1 MGQRD
6 LIERLA
12 LVGLGGMIG
21 ALLRYGAGG
30 LVHRLFEGRFP
41 LGTLLVNTAGCL
53 AIGFL
58 FTVAEDRGALS
69 SYARLFVFVG
79 VLGGF
84 TTFSSFGY
92 ETFTLWRDGLA
103 ARALLNVAFNVI
115 LGLGAVWL
123 GHALARTIP
132 GG

>member
-1 MGQRD
+1 MFA
-6 LIERLA
+6 RLT

-21 ALLRYGAGG
+21 AILRYVIGG
-30 LVHRLFEGRFP
+30 LVHRLYEGRFP

-58 FTVAEDRGALS
+58 FTLAEDRGVMPANT
-69 SYARLFVFVG
+69 RLFVFVG
-79 VLGGF
+79 ILGGF

-92 ETFTLWRDGLA
+92 ETFTLWRDGMA
-103 ARALLNVAFNVI
+103 VRALLNITANMCV
-115 LGLGAVWL
+115 GLAAVWV
-123 GHALARTIP
+123 GHILARLIP

>member
-1 MGQRD
+1 MFA
-6 LIERLA
+6 RLT

-21 ALLRYGAGG
+21 AILRYAIGG
-30 LVHRLFEGRFP
+30 LVHRLYEGRFP

-58 FTVAEDRGALS
+58 FTLAEDRGVMPANT
-69 SYARLFVFVG
+69 RLFVFVG
-79 VLGGF
+79 ILGGF

-92 ETFTLWRDGLA
+92 ETFTLWRDGMA
-103 ARALLNVAFNVI
+103 VRALLNITANMCV
-115 LGLGAVWL
+115 GLAAVWV
-123 GHALARTIP
+123 GHILARLIP

>member
-1 MGQRD
+1 M
-6 LIERLA
+6 IARLA
-12 LVGLGGMIG
+12 LVGFGGMIG
-21 ALLRYGAGG
+21 ALMRYGAGG
-30 LVHRLFEGRFP
+30 LVHRLYAGRFP
-41 LGTLLVNTAGCL
+41 LGTLLINTAGCL

-58 FTVAEDRGALS
+58 FTMAEDRGVMSA
-69 SYARLFVFVG
+69 YARLFVFVG

-103 ARALLNVAFNVI
+103 ARALLNVAANMT
-115 LGLGAVWL
+115 LGLAAVWV
-123 GHALARTIP
+123 GHVLARLIP

>member
-1 MGQRD
+1 M
-6 LIERLA
+6 IARLA

-21 ALLRYGAGG
+21 AIIRYGAGG
-30 LVHRLFEGRFP
+30 LVHRLYAGRFP
-41 LGTLLVNTAGCL
+41 LGTLLINAAGCL

-58 FTVAEDRGALS
+58 FTMAEDRGVMSA
-69 SYARLFVFVG
+69 YARLFVFVG

-103 ARALLNVAFNVI
+103 ARALLNVAANMI
-115 LGLGAVWL
+115 LGLAAVWV
-123 GHALARTIP
+123 GHVLARLIP

>member
-1 MGQRD
+1 MFA
-6 LIERLA
+6 RLT

-21 ALLRYGAGG
+21 AILRYAIGG
-30 LVHRLFEGRFP
+30 LVHRLYEGRFP

-58 FTVAEDRGALS
+58 FTLAEDRGVMPANT
-69 SYARLFVFVG
+69 RLFVFVG
-79 VLGGF
+79 ILGGF

-92 ETFTLWRDGLA
+92 ETFTLWRDGMA
-103 ARALLNVAFNVI
+103 VRALLNITANMCA
-115 LGLGAVWL
+115 GLAAVWM
-123 GHALARTIP
+123 GHILARLIP

>member
-1 MGQRD
+1 MFA
-6 LIERLA
+6 RLA

-21 ALLRYGAGG
+21 AILRYAMGG
-30 LVHRLFEGRFP
+30 LVHQLYEGRFP
-41 LGTLLVNTAGCL
+41 LGTLLVNSAGCL

-58 FTVAEDRGALS
+58 FTMADDRGVMSA
-69 SYARLFVFVG
+69 YTRLFVFVG

-92 ETFTLWRDGLA
+92 ETMTLWRDGMA
-103 ARALLNVAFNVI
+103 ARAALNVATNTI

-123 GHALARTIP
+123 GHVLARLIP

>member
-1 MGQRD
+1 MIAR
-6 LIERLA
+6 IA

-21 ALLRYGAGG
+21 AILRYGLGG
-30 LVHRLFEGRFP
+30 WVHQHYEGRFP

-53 AIGFL
+53 ALGFL
-58 FTVAEDRGALS
+58 FTLAEDRGIMPANT
-69 SYARLFVFVG
+69 RLFVFVG

-92 ETFTLWRDGLA
+92 ETFTLWRDGMMFK
-103 ARALLNVAFNVI
+103 ALLNVSSNTCI
-115 LGLGAVWL
+115 GLAAVWI
-123 GHALARTIP
+123 GHVMARLIP

>member
-1 MGQRD
+1 M
-6 LIERLA
+6 LFVRLA

-21 ALLRYGAGG
+21 AILRYAMGG
-30 LVHRLFEGRFP
+30 LVHKIYEGRFP
-41 LGTLLVNTAGCL
+41 LGTLLVNSAGCL

-58 FTVAEDRGALS
+58 FTLADDRGVMSA
-69 SYARLFVFVG
+69 YTRLFVFVG

-92 ETFTLWRDGLA
+92 ETFTLWRDGMA
-103 ARALLNVAFNVI
+103 VWAGLNIVGNTI
-115 LGLGAVWL
+115 IGLVAVWL
-123 GHALARTIP
+123 GHVIARLIP

>member
-1 MGQRD
+1 MFA
-6 LIERLA
+6 RLA
-12 LVGLGGMIG
+12 LVGFGGMIG
-21 ALLRYGAGG
+21 AILRYAMGG
-30 LVHRLFEGRFP
+30 LVHRLYEGRFP
-41 LGTLLVNTAGCL
+41 LGTLLINSAGCL

-58 FTVAEDRGALS
+58 FTMADDRGVMSA
-69 SYARLFVFVG
+69 YTRLFVFVG

-92 ETFTLWRDGLA
+92 ETMTLWRDGMA
-103 ARALLNVAFNVI
+103 ARAALNVATNTI

-123 GHALARTIP
+123 GHVLARLVP

>member
-1 MGQRD
+1 M
-6 LIERLA
+6 LARLA

-21 ALLRYGAGG
+21 AVLRYAVGG
-30 LVHRLFEGRFP
+30 LVHRLYEGRFP
-41 LGTLLVNTAGCL
+41 FGTLLVNSAGCL

-58 FTVAEDRGALS
+58 FTLAEDRGVMTANT
-69 SYARLFVFVG
+69 RLLVFVG

-103 ARALLNVAFNVI
+103 VKALLNITANMCV
-115 LGLGAVWL
+115 GLAAVWA
-123 GHALARTIP
+123 GHVIARLIP

>member
-1 MGQRD
+1 M
-6 LIERLA
+6 LARLA

-21 ALLRYGAGG
+21 AVVRYAMGG
-30 LVHRLFEGRFP
+30 LVHKLYEGRFP

-58 FTVAEDRGALS
+58 FTLAEDRGVMTAN
-69 SYARLFVFVG
+69 ARLFVFVG

-103 ARALLNVAFNVI
+103 VRALLNITANMCV
-115 LGLGAVWL
+115 GLAAVWV
-123 GHALARTIP
+123 GHVIARLIP

>member
-1 MGQRD
+1 M
-6 LIERLA
+6 IARLA

-21 ALLRYGAGG
+21 AIIRYGAGG
-30 LVHRLFEGRFP
+30 LVHRLYAGRFP
-41 LGTLLVNTAGCL
+41 LGTLLINAAGCL

-58 FTVAEDRGALS
+58 FTMAEDRGVMSA
-69 SYARLFVFVG
+69 YARLFVFVG

-103 ARALLNVAFNVI
+103 SRALLNVAANMI
-115 LGLGAVWL
+115 LGLAAVWV
-123 GHALARTIP
+123 GHVLARLIP